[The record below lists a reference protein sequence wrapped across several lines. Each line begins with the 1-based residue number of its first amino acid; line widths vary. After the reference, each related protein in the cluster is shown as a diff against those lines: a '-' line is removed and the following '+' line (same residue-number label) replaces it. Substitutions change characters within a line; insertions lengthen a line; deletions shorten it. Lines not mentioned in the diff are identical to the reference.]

1 MPRHRRE
8 EDQGEHMVIVAGYF
22 DVDPTRREEFIAD
35 RLEAMARSRAE
46 PGCITY
52 AFSGDPIDLGRVLLF
67 ERWES
72 KAALAVHLEVLS
84 SAPRPDS
91 DVEILGAEIL
101 QYEIGEVGP
110 VGS

>member
-1 MPRHRRE
+1 
-8 EDQGEHMVIVAGYF
+8 MVIVAGYF
-22 DVDPTRREEFIAD
+22 DVDPARREEFISE
-35 RLEAMARSRAE
+35 RVESMARSRAE

-72 KAALAVHLEVLS
+72 KEALAVHLGVLS

-91 DVEILGAEIL
+91 DIEILRMEVL
-101 QYEIGEVGP
+101 QYVIAEMGPIG
-110 VGS
+110 S